1 MYEQARQSRLQNF
14 TKVGITGKIF
24 LKAYNVINDFS
35 GIVFFKKIFIPHI
48 DVFFSLELP
57 PPDTLE
63 FVQSGHEWV
72 LGVQ

>member
-1 MYEQARQSRLQNF
+1 MNWPDSLDYKILWKLALQ
-14 TKVGITGKIF
+14 GKIF

-35 GIVFFKKIFIPHI
+35 DIVFFKKIFIPHME
-48 DVFFSLELP
+48 VFFSLELP

-63 FVQSGHEWV
+63 FVQTGHEWV